1 METSRSMLSPPN
13 NTAIFTPD
21 LRLRLAIVLEGSG
34 PFRERALVLR
44 VIYFR
49 PTNRDD
55 AVPKVTLRSA
65 TPEDAVWL
73 DLWDTDADV
82 IACSSDDP
90 NATIAFA
97 GTEWAEELAA
107 QDEHSQYFIAELD
120 GRPIGAM
127 QICDPHLETSHY
139 WGEIAPNLRAVDI
152 WIGAPGD
159 RGKGHGREMMR
170 LALQRCFADSRVTG
184 IVIDPLAS
192 NVRAHE

>member
-1 METSRSMLSPPN
+1 M
-13 NTAIFTPD
+13 
-21 LRLRLAIVLEGSG
+21 
-34 PFRERALVLR
+34 
-44 VIYFR
+44 
-49 PTNRDD
+49 
-55 AVPKVTLRSA
+55 PKVTLRSA

-97 GTEWAEELAA
+97 STEWAEELAA

-127 QICDPHLETSHY
+127 QICDPHLEASHY

-152 WIGAPGD
+152 WIGAPAD
-159 RGKGHGREMMR
+159 RGKGHGTTMMR

-184 IVIDPLAS
+184 VIIDPLAS
-192 NVRAHE
+192 NVRAHTFYRRLGFRPVDRRDFSGDDCLVHELTRRDWLARTMLPEL

>member
-1 METSRSMLSPPN
+1 MAR
-13 NTAIFTPD
+13 
-21 LRLRLAIVLEGSG
+21 
-34 PFRERALVLR
+34 
-44 VIYFR
+44 
-49 PTNRDD
+49 
-55 AVPKVTLRSA
+55 VTLRRA
-65 TPEDAVWL
+65 GREDAAWL

-90 NATIAFA
+90 DATVAFA
-97 GTEWAEELAA
+97 NTEWAEELAS
-107 QDEHSQYFIAELD
+107 QDELSYYFIAELD

-159 RGKGHGREMMR
+159 RGKGHGGEMMR
-170 LALQRCFADSRVTG
+170 LALEHCFADPRVTG

-192 NVRAHE
+192 NTRAIRFYQRMGFKPIGRRTFGDDDCLVHELTRRDWLALRRD